1 MSIVNSLALIYALR
15 PSVVLIY
22 VVTGGIIS
30 NVALTMVDR
39 FILKKEDPIPEYILK
54 ETQINKKEIEILKKI
69 IESSYGV
76 TAEEIRVR
84 AKAQRKVEMDNKKE
98 EEDENKKRD

>member
-69 IESSYGV
+69 IESSYGI
-76 TAEEIRVR
+76 TSEEIRVR
-84 AKAQRKVEMDNKKE
+84 AKAQRKVEKDNKKE